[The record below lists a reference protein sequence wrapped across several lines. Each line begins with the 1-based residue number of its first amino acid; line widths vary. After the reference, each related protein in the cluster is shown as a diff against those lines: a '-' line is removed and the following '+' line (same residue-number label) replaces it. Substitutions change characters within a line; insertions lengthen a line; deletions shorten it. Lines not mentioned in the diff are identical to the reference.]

1 MRFYLFF
8 LVSREKFGQEVDTL
22 TEEWEQFAEEIL
34 HEIKEVWEI
43 TELSGQRRLSLSSL
57 TMTLSGYFRTKQL
70 LGNWAKGKY
79 FRNVI
84 WNTKLTLPLAQR
96 GSWHVVRPG
105 LAQITY
111 RDPASIPVFDLI
123 DDQDRAGKV
132 EALKKEMEVNEK
144 CEAMRDNDIA
154 KQKVELT

>member
-1 MRFYLFF
+1 M
-8 LVSREKFGQEVDTL
+8 
-22 TEEWEQFAEEIL
+22 
-34 HEIKEVWEI
+34 
-43 TELSGQRRLSLSSL
+43 
-57 TMTLSGYFRTKQL
+57 

-154 KQKVELT
+154 KQKVELTLKIFHEINKMLKLVFKSLGKTVLGLAL